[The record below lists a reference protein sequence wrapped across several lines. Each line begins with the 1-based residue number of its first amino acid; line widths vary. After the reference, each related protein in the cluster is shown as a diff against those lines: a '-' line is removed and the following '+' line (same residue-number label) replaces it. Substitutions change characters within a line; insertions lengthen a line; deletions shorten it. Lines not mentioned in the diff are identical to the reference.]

1 MSRVYIIRNKA
12 DGSIAAMVNALSK
25 AAALRY
31 MAEQHFDVNSASQRE
46 LIDALRNNVPLQEAT
61 NKPELETE

>member
-1 MSRVYIIRNKA
+1 MSRVYIIRNKD
-12 DGSIAAMVNALSK
+12 DGSVAAMVNAVSK

-46 LIDALRNNVPLQEAT
+46 LIAALKANVQLQEVSEKT
-61 NKPELETE
+61 DNE

>member
-12 DGSIAAMVNALSK
+12 DGSVAAMVNAMSK

-31 MAEQHFDVNSASQRE
+31 MAEQHFDINSASQRE
-46 LIDALRNNVPLQEAT
+46 LIAALKANVQLQEVSEKT
-61 NKPELETE
+61 DNE

>member
-12 DGSIAAMVNALSK
+12 DGSVAAMVNALSK

-31 MAEQHFDVNSASQRE
+31 MAEQQFDIKSASQNE
-46 LIDALRNNVPLQEAT
+46 LIAAMRANVQLQEASEKT
-61 NKPELETE
+61 VTE

>member
-12 DGSIAAMVNALSK
+12 DGSVAAMVNAVSK

-46 LIDALRNNVPLQEAT
+46 LIAALKANVQLQEVSEKT
-61 NKPELETE
+61 DKE